1 MGETGERDLF
11 ASEARASLMRCPY
24 CEGVETRVVDSR
36 DTEGREAIRR
46 RRECAACGRR
56 FTTYEKVE
64 ALPIAVVKRD
74 GSIEPFS
81 EEKLL
86 QGLVRACTKRDVP
99 MGRLEDLVADLETE
113 LRGEGFYE
121 VTSERVG
128 EMVLDRLQDLDL
140 VAYIRFASVYRQFES
155 TEEFKEELDH
165 LTKEGIR

>member
-1 MGETGERDLF
+1 
-11 ASEARASLMRCPY
+11 MRCPY
-24 CEGVETRVVDSR
+24 CDGVDTRVVDSR

-46 RRECAACGRR
+46 RRECVACGRR

-64 ALPIAVVKRD
+64 ALPLAVVKRD
-74 GSIEPFS
+74 RSIEPFS

-86 QGLVRACTKRDVP
+86 QGLIRACTKRDVP
-99 MGRLEDLVADLETE
+99 LHRLEDLVADLETE
-113 LRGEGFYE
+113 LRSEGSYE

-128 EMVLDRLQDLDL
+128 EMVLERLQDVDL

-155 TEEFKEELDH
+155 IEEFKDELEQ

>member
-1 MGETGERDLF
+1 
-11 ASEARASLMRCPY
+11 MRCPY
-24 CEGVETRVVDSR
+24 CEGAETRVVDSR

-86 QGLVRACTKRDVP
+86 QGLVRACTKRNVP
-99 MGRLEDLVADLETE
+99 MGRLEELVADLETE
-113 LRGEGFYE
+113 LRDEGFYE

-155 TEEFKEELDH
+155 MEEFKDELDH
-165 LTKEGIR
+165 VTKEGIR

>member
-1 MGETGERDLF
+1 
-11 ASEARASLMRCPY
+11 MRCPY

-99 MGRLEDLVADLETE
+99 MGRLEELVVDLKTE

-128 EMVLDRLQDLDL
+128 GMVLDRLQDLDL

-155 TEEFKEELDH
+155 MEEFKDELDH
-165 LTKEGIR
+165 VTKEGIR

>member
-1 MGETGERDLF
+1 
-11 ASEARASLMRCPY
+11 MRCPY
-24 CEGVETRVVDSR
+24 CDGVDTRVVDSR
-36 DTEGREAIRR
+36 DTESREAIRR
-46 RRECAACGRR
+46 RRVCVSCGQR

-74 GSIEPFS
+74 RSIEPFS

-99 MGRLEDLVADLETE
+99 LQRLEELVADLETE
-113 LRGEGFYE
+113 LRSEGSYE
-121 VTSERVG
+121 VSSERVG
-128 EMVLDRLQDLDL
+128 EMVLERLQDIDL

-155 TEEFKEELDH
+155 VEEFKDELEH

>member
-1 MGETGERDLF
+1 
-11 ASEARASLMRCPY
+11 MRCPY

-99 MGRLEDLVADLETE
+99 MGRLEELVADLKTE
-113 LRGEGFYE
+113 LRDDGFYE

-128 EMVLDRLQDLDL
+128 GMVLDRLQDLDL

-155 TEEFKEELDH
+155 MEEFKDELDH
-165 LTKEGIR
+165 VTKEGIR